1 MALFYT
7 ITNDVPLES
16 PTPEMVTGV
25 IIVDPED
32 VPGPNQKSRLL
43 NRTAIVNFEVIS
55 VTSEFDLFQELAKLV
70 NFWNP
75 DIVVGYEVSWLVSC
89 NVCLTSIWRLISHWN
104 SCRLKCCLGAIYCS
118 VEPFSEY
125 TFRINSLGYRE
136 HFQTAM
142 GEFPKTSLKEVI
154 W

>member
-1 MALFYT
+1 MELHIETRQNLRPDPEFDAVMALFYT

-32 VPGPNQKSRLL
+32 VPGPNQRSRLL

-75 DIVVGYEVSWLVSC
+75 DIVVGYEVSCC
-89 NVCLTSIWRLISHWN
+89 NVCLTSIWRPISHWN
-104 SCRLKCCLGAIYCS
+104 
-118 VEPFSEY
+118 
-125 TFRINSLGYRE
+125 
-136 HFQTAM
+136 
-142 GEFPKTSLKEVI
+142 
-154 W
+154 